1 MQPIY
6 TTAAFVILLYQF
18 IIRVNQQ
25 NGYRTARA
33 VCSFVLDNHRTLH
46 SAVVG
51 QVDVGTDHRTLHWC
65 KI

>member
-33 VCSFVLDNHRTLH
+33 VSYWTITGHYTVQWWAR
-46 SAVVG
+46 
-51 QVDVGTDHRTLHWC
+51 WM
-65 KI
+65 

>member
-18 IIRVNQQ
+18 IINVKQQ
-25 NGYRTARA
+25 NGYRTARV

-46 SAVVG
+46 SALG
-51 QVDVGTDHRTLHWC
+51 QVGVGTDHRTLHWC

>member
-46 SAVVG
+46 SAV
-51 QVDVGTDHRTLHWC
+51 QWWARWM
-65 KI
+65 